1 MIYFCIFFLAGI
13 LFVSIY
19 AKRFQSPYRLYML
32 FGKKGSGK
40 STYLCKLALQYLKK
54 GWNVYTNMEDF
65 HIPGIRYFSPS
76 DLGEF
81 VPVSNSV
88 ILLDEAGTVFN
99 SRDFKS
105 FKPETR
111 NFFKYQ
117 RHYKCIVYLASQS
130 FDVDKTLRDLC
141 DGLILQVN
149 KFGFLTIGKRI
160 YRSITLTEP
169 SAESDSRIADCLE
182 FAKPWNWTYTFIPR
196 YAKHFDSYAL
206 PDHEELP
213 YRTPEQ
219 NRYAEA
225 AAPDLTQD
233 KPAPDLTQDK
243 PHTENIMALLN
254 KKKKDR

>member
-1 MIYFCIFFLAGI
+1 MLYVLISFLGLVIFL
-13 LFVSIY
+13 SIY
-19 AKRFQSPYRLYML
+19 SRKFASPYKLYML

-40 STYLCKLALQYLKK
+40 STYLCKLALKYLKK
-54 GWNVYTNMEDF
+54 GWFVYTNMEDF
-65 HIPGIRYFSPS
+65 HVDGIRYFHPS
-76 DLGEF
+76 DLGKF
-81 VPVSNSV
+81 VPVANSV

-105 FKPETR
+105 FKAETR
-111 NFFKYQ
+111 DFFKYQ

-149 KFGFLTIGKRI
+149 KFGFLTVGKRI
-160 YRSITLTEP
+160 YRTITLTEP

-206 PDHEELP
+206 PDHADLP
-213 YRTPEQ
+213 YWTADTKQTIIP
-219 NRYAEA
+219 ADA
-225 AAPDLTQD
+225 DPPVDSAPPQTV
-233 KPAPDLTQDK
+233 
-243 PHTENIMALLN
+243 NILDMLN